1 MISFPSLCYVK
12 VKKLQLYIINIERQ
26 RVAILSV
33 SLISQD
39 SPKLSG
45 KEANMPT
52 NGIRIPGPKVRLL
65 TDEVENR
72 ISKLRS
78 TLSGNDLYA
87 FDTYVKNVV
96 SQALV
101 VAKEKVSGH
110 YDIHRMVP
118 GYQSLVAEDY
128 GKQLRNVVTPIVA
141 SKLPLTG

>member
-1 MISFPSLCYVK
+1 M
-12 VKKLQLYIINIERQ
+12 
-26 RVAILSV
+26 A
-33 SLISQD
+33 
-39 SPKLSG
+39 
-45 KEANMPT
+45 T
-52 NGIRIPGPKVRLL
+52 TGIRIPGPRVRLL
-65 TDEVENR
+65 TDEVENK

-110 YDIHRMVP
+110 YDINRMVP
-118 GYQSLVAEDY
+118 GYQSLAAEDY
-128 GKQLRNVVTPIVA
+128 GKKLCNIVNPIVA

>member
-1 MISFPSLCYVK
+1 M
-12 VKKLQLYIINIERQ
+12 
-26 RVAILSV
+26 A
-33 SLISQD
+33 
-39 SPKLSG
+39 
-45 KEANMPT
+45 T

-65 TDEVENR
+65 TDEVENK
-72 ISKLRS
+72 ISRLRS

-110 YDIHRMVP
+110 YEVNRMVP

-128 GKQLRNVVTPIVA
+128 GKQLRNIVTPIVA

>member
-1 MISFPSLCYVK
+1 
-12 VKKLQLYIINIERQ
+12 
-26 RVAILSV
+26 
-33 SLISQD
+33 
-39 SPKLSG
+39 
-45 KEANMPT
+45 MPT

-65 TDEVENR
+65 TDEVENQ
-72 ISKLRS
+72 ISRLRS

-101 VAKEKVSGH
+101 VAKEKVSGY

-128 GKQLRNVVTPIVA
+128 GKQLRNVITPIVA

>member
-1 MISFPSLCYVK
+1 M
-12 VKKLQLYIINIERQ
+12 
-26 RVAILSV
+26 A
-33 SLISQD
+33 
-39 SPKLSG
+39 
-45 KEANMPT
+45 T

-72 ISKLRS
+72 IAHLRS
-78 TLSGNDLYA
+78 TLSGNDLYT

-101 VAKEKVSGH
+101 VAKEKVSGY

-128 GKQLRNVVTPIVA
+128 GKQLRNIITPIVS

>member
-1 MISFPSLCYVK
+1 
-12 VKKLQLYIINIERQ
+12 
-26 RVAILSV
+26 
-33 SLISQD
+33 
-39 SPKLSG
+39 
-45 KEANMPT
+45 MPT

-65 TDEVENR
+65 TDEVENKINR
-72 ISKLRS
+72 LRS

-110 YDIHRMVP
+110 YDVYRMVP

-128 GKQLRNVVTPIVA
+128 GKQLRNIITPIVS

>member
-1 MISFPSLCYVK
+1 
-12 VKKLQLYIINIERQ
+12 
-26 RVAILSV
+26 
-33 SLISQD
+33 
-39 SPKLSG
+39 
-45 KEANMPT
+45 MPT

-65 TDEVENR
+65 TDEVENK
-72 ISKLRS
+72 ISRLRS

-110 YDIHRMVP
+110 YEANRMVP

-128 GKQLRNVVTPIVA
+128 GKQLRNIVTPIVA